1 MSAREVVVLHHL
13 LGVTDGVRA
22 LVEHIRHLGADV
34 RVPDLLDGVIHA
46 DMTSAAAHLE
56 RLGMDAVVARAEAA
70 LTDLGPG
77 AVLVGLS
84 LGAVPAQRTAQL
96 RGDCAGV
103 VLVGACLPPDAFG
116 AVWPPGT
123 PVRIHAAADDPVF
136 RDEGDR
142 DAAEAFVTAAPDVR
156 LRLHPGAGHLLTE
169 EGSPDLD
176 PEATAEILADVA
188 ALLRPSVPDR

>member
-1 MSAREVVVLHHL
+1 MPAPEVVVLHHL
-13 LGVTDGVRA
+13 LGVTPGVRA
-22 LVEHIRHLGADV
+22 FADRVRALGVGV
-34 RVPDLLDGVIHA
+34 RVPDLLDGVVHA
-46 DMTSAAAHLE
+46 GMSPAAAHLE
-56 RLGMDAVVARAEAA
+56 ALGMDVVVARAEAA
-70 LTDLGPG
+70 LADLAPG

-116 AVWPPGT
+116 PVWPSGT
-123 PVRIHAAADDPVF
+123 PVRVHAAVDDPVF

-142 DAAEAFVTAAPDVR
+142 DAAEALVAAVPGAR
-156 LRLHPGAGHLLTE
+156 LRLHPGSGHLLTE

-176 PEATAEILADVA
+176 DAVVAAVLDDVA
-188 ALLRPSVPDR
+188 ELLGV